1 MLIER
6 YVTAEIARPFA
17 AGLGLLVAVFVA
29 FTVAMKLS
37 DAAAGAI
44 APAAVVQLVALSTLV
59 ALEVLVPS
67 TLYLA
72 TLFAIGRLH
81 RDSEMAALA
90 AAGVSEHRILRAV
103 LIVGGCA
110 AIVVWVLSVHLRP
123 WAYTLS
129 YTIEQEAMSRFD
141 LANIRPGSFV
151 DLGQGGYVLQAQ
163 EVDPAAAQ
171 LRSVFVHVSRGRHTQ
186 LISAESAKILDLDA
200 EGARAVEFQDGYSY
214 LLDEEGN
221 QDVSM
226 RFGSFIVR
234 FSPEER
240 MQRFRRKAID
250 TRTLGESRDAKD
262 IAEYQWRTTT
272 PLATLLLAVLAV
284 PLARS
289 GPRQSRFGIF
299 VVALLAY
306 LLMFISS
313 GVVRNWI
320 ENGDMPASPGLVLAY
335 LPATLLAA
343 WLLRSPGRQPRW
355 WRR

>member
-17 AGLGLLVAVFVA
+17 AGLGILVTVFVT
-29 FTVAMKLS
+29 FTAALKLS

-44 APAAVVQLVALSTLV
+44 APAAVMQLVTLSTLV

-67 TLYLA
+67 TLYMA
-72 TLFAIGRLH
+72 ILFAIGRLH

-90 AAGVSEHRILRAV
+90 AAGISERRVLRAV
-103 LIVGGCA
+103 MLVGLVA
-110 AIVVWVLSVHLRP
+110 ALLVWALSVHVRP
-123 WAYTLS
+123 WAYAKS
-129 YTIEQEAMSRFD
+129 YTLEQQAMSRFD

-163 EVDPAAAQ
+163 DVDPSASE
-171 LRSVFVHVSRGRHTQ
+171 LRSVFVQVTRGRHTQ
-186 LISAESAKILDLDA
+186 LISAARARVLDLDA
-200 EGARAVEFQDGYSY
+200 EGARAVEFVDGYSY
-214 LLDEEGN
+214 MLDGQGN

-226 RFGSFIVR
+226 RFGSFLVR
-234 FSPEER
+234 FPPEER
-240 MQRFRRKAID
+240 MQKFRRTAID
-250 TRTLGESRDAKD
+250 THTLGTSLEPKD

-306 LLMFISS
+306 LLIFVASA
-313 GVVRNWI
+313 VVRNWI
-320 ENGDMPASPGLVLAY
+320 ENGDMPPFPGLVVAY
-335 LPATLLAA
+335 LPAFAVTA
-343 WLLRSPGRQPRW
+343 WLLRFPNTRAGW